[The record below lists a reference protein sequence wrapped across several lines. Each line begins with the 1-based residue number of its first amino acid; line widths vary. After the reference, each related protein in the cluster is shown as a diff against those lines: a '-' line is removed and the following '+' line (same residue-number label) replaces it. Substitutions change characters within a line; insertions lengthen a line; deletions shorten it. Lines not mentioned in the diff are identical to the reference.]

1 MTMFLYHAI
10 LPEDHDHH
18 VSIEEIMSR
27 GINYST
33 KSNNW
38 YGNGGEIKSQIADKL
53 KPLNAP
59 IWVNFQTAIGV
70 NLEPH
75 KPKSFYFP
83 VFTEKILVFD
93 GNITMNIYD
102 QSFYEDNKFTF
113 EEALD
118 FDTGESLEHW
128 INLYWNS
135 MMTLEEYLLKK
146 PYLKPEVLVFESI
159 PKEIIGVCENS

>member
-1 MTMFLYHAI
+1 MAMFLYHAI

-18 VSIEEIMSR
+18 VSIEEIMDR
-27 GINYST
+27 GINYTT

-38 YGNGGEIKSQIADKL
+38 YGNGGEIKSQIADML

-59 IWVNFQTAIGV
+59 IWVNFQKAIGV

-83 VFTEKILVFD
+83 IFTDKILVFD

-128 INLYWNS
+128 IKLYWNS